1 MYFMEMT
8 AANWNRVDD
17 AQVGVLQV
25 CGAVICVVDV
35 FATPGDAIWKCA
47 LEPERKHRY
56 PTI

>member
-1 MYFMEMT
+1 MEMT
-8 AANWNRVDD
+8 AANWNRVDY